1 MKKRILSLL
10 MVLVLCFSLLPTAA
24 LAEEAGAAQEIQGAA
39 DDIENTGNVGN
50 SGDTG
55 NVEDT
60 GDVEVPEG
68 GEDNGGTETPD
79 GEAQDTGDGKAP
91 DAEAPD
97 SKSDT
102 TVLTAQVSLTAEGE
116 GHTAHCVCGGT
127 ENVNGHEHGSATTE
141 WNAADSLPDSAG
153 NYYLTQTVS
162 GSWTVTGNIK
172 LCLNGQTITG
182 DITVGSG
189 AKLTLTDCTGNGTVQ
204 GGVLVNGGTFEL
216 YGGTIAGGVQVGIN
230 GGIYQ
235 TGSTFTMYGGTIT
248 GNTAAS
254 GSGGGVFLVGTT
266 NQTDPPR
273 FTMHGGTISN
283 NIAGASDGGGGGV
296 YVGEKCSFTM
306 DGGTITGNTAT
317 DGNGG
322 GIYIHYNA
330 GSVSISD
337 ATITDN
343 KATATATG
351 YINVGLGGGIYAQKG
366 LTVSNSTITGNEAT
380 YYGGGI
386 CGTGSITLNST
397 VVTGNKSTRGNG
409 GGVYASKMDSTSEGT
424 GQPLSVSGSTQ
435 IKDNAPNNYHVNE
448 ERQLPIKVTGTLEG
462 DAAIYVA
469 VIEKFKPAYGGKLT
483 IAEPAS
489 DVTLS
494 ASNFK
499 ADAGD
504 CVTGLDETG
513 KVYLARCA
521 HAMNET
527 GYTCEKCH
535 TEFDARAGEN
545 AYYQTLNEAFSE
557 AKGDTVTLLRDV
569 ALNANCSAAF
579 SYDTTLDLNGKTISS
594 EDKSISV
601 YKKLTVKDSGTGRG
615 AQALNVRFF
624 VYSGGTLAV
633 DDSYTGGISC
643 VELRAGGALE
653 RFGGEIGELVLSDAS
668 SGYTGAGGYGLKLWK
683 DNANACTIGKLTD
696 NTTSKTLTVSD
707 LLGTDYAKC
716 ELHGEKKDGTWST
729 VDKSTKI
736 AGLTG
741 YAAYKVQFPEC
752 EHQCSD
758 DSNPVCSECGK
769 DLYTKITAKAAD
781 GTVKTAY
788 FAADSTLENG
798 YVEAIQTLNGWSN
811 DGTLTLLRD
820 TAYGT
825 ELTLTGTLTLE
836 GGKYT
841 ACNVTVATGAD
852 VTFASGSYKGA
863 TINGTATVKNGV
875 TFTEDASVT
884 VNGTLNV
891 KGGAFTG
898 AVKFEGSSTANISD
912 GSFTNDRA
920 HGGVMF
926 GSSVTGTI
934 SGGTFTYAEFHATG
948 VKLTGGT
955 FDEISINGGYTLAD
969 LLAEGAAY
977 YTGNIAVSND
987 AVTILTN
994 VTVKSHTHNVN
1005 DTSGVCSVCNKQMT
1019 AAVTVGGTTS
1029 WYAAFATAIEAA
1041 NAADGAKTIT
1051 LYQDVNGYVGR
1062 NSTTYELTSG
1072 PVTLATGEKTV
1083 TRVELIAK
1091 GISLTVTGKGSGGNF
1106 NVTAD
1111 GKGAEVIVNDES
1123 TKLAYVTAQNG
1134 GKLSLSN
1141 GTFSGVK
1148 VKNDGSSASLSGGS
1162 YVEITG
1168 DDGYVKPYALLAE
1181 GFGYKKLQENP
1192 RWAYAIEMNRSLE
1205 NVTVTATPVHFNV
1218 TVYPNDKADYTGTS
1232 FTADIG
1238 ATVTLT
1244 AKTDYSGTDN
1254 VTYSWWYLGSN
1265 KAWVSTDTLW
1275 KESHSSKDAVLTIT
1289 SLSESRQYAVFVQVD
1304 GYGFYSEPFT
1314 VTAKA
1319 HEHAVNNGGEN
1330 VTWTPIGSEA
1340 TLRNIA
1346 NASGAPV
1353 YYYLTQDITLNDSSW
1368 VPVDGMV
1375 LDLNGKSITAN
1386 GAFDTITVNSGV
1398 HFTLTDCKGGENG
1411 SYGTITHEMEN
1422 WSTRFNGRGVTVSEG
1437 GHFTMYGGCI
1447 GPNLITSKNT
1457 SGAGVYVAGG
1467 ATFTMLGGVIAGNWV
1482 SAAVGNNGGGIWT
1495 AGTTTIGGD
1504 AKITGDNR
1512 AQAGGGV
1519 YVADGMLTLQGSA
1532 AVKNNSSTNGYNS
1545 GIFVSPAGQLRVS
1558 GSVQVT
1564 DNTNGNMV
1572 GNIYLEPDN
1581 SNNKRVNP
1589 ITVTGAL
1596 TDASVHVT
1604 FLNDTLATIDDS
1616 HPMTI
1621 AEANTAGWIKDD
1633 SFVLDDQST
1642 HKLYISEDGKA
1653 VELGTHQ
1660 HKWKYEASS
1669 DETSIEA
1676 TCQNDSC
1683 TVDGGSVTIKAPD
1696 ESTLTYD
1703 GKDKA
1708 AKLDGEFKTGAAT
1721 PDVTYTLQ
1729 KDKTYIALPA
1739 GEAVPTSAGLY
1750 KASITVGDATAYVEY
1765 RIQQATPQAGDFD
1778 VKLPTDLT
1786 YDDNEKTA
1794 EVKVKDGIVG
1804 MGDYDVEYFYY
1815 PKSQYGW
1822 TWADTPTGVGTYVV
1836 RIQVKGTGNYAHTTE
1851 RLLDEV
1857 KWKFTITPA
1866 DKWEVNVPDSWETP
1880 TKVIEGSTL
1889 GDALYAIGGY
1899 DPING
1904 TGVNSETLYGDISWY
1919 TNEGCTDPVD
1929 KDAKFDGEAGSTV
1942 TLYWKFTLTEEYQ
1955 KVNYTT
1961 DTKTDSVTF
1970 SIVAGEPQKLTIHDA
1985 SGKAV
1990 TGGTENYGNRPVSLT
2005 VKNETIG
2012 GGAITYQNSNN
2023 NVATIAVDTNNEIT
2037 VTICGVGTTTITAT
2051 AARVDGKYAETT
2063 APYTLTVEKGKW
2075 GDKAVAVAMQGYTY
2089 NGTPSTPNLRNYN
2102 ADENVVTYYYN
2113 TTNTNSGGTKWEKIG
2128 PTTLQSGTY
2137 YMYAEIA
2144 ETTYYHAYTTAA
2156 SPFTVFQAYP
2166 ICESPS
2172 GLTAT
2177 YGQTLNDITL
2187 TNPEGNT
2194 PGTWRWEDG
2203 TKSVGDASDTPRE
2216 FKAVFTPTDT
2226 VNYETMLAYVE
2237 VKVNPAAGDSLG
2249 TVALTLP
2256 YGDSD
2261 EHTYTPDWSGLP
2273 KGQTWNYG
2281 SSSFTLS
2288 ENSTATVTHS
2298 VENATGKLTYAIS
2311 GGKAGDVI
2319 TFTLRAQC
2327 NNYEDFTVTVN
2338 ITIIKATTTGEP
2350 GYTKITTSG
2359 KTLTDAG
2366 LTTGTLNPSEGTLE
2380 WINDEGKKLDDT
2392 TVVEANKTYTW
2403 RFTPSDTNY
2412 GILTGKIELYHRSSG
2427 YYYYPTDTDTGT
2439 KTSAGTGDV
2448 GLLPYAVTA
2457 LMSYTGTAALLR
2469 RRKRED

>member
-10 MVLVLCFSLLPTAA
+10 MALVLCFSLLPTAA

-39 DDIENTGNVGN
+39 DA
-50 SGDTG
+50 GDVEVPESEDG
-55 NVEDT
+55 EDT
-60 GDVEVPEG
+60 GDAEVPEG

-204 GGVLVNGGTFEL
+204 GGVLVSGGTFEL

-330 GSVSISD
+330 GNVSISN
-337 ATITDN
+337 ATITNN
-343 KATATATG
+343 KTTATATG

-386 CGTGSITLNST
+386 CGMGSITLNST
-397 VVTGNKSTRGNG
+397 VITGNKSTKGNG

-579 SYDTTLDLNGKTISS
+579 SYDTTLDLNGKTISGV
-594 EDKSISV
+594 DKPISV
-601 YKKLTVKDSGTGRG
+601 YKKLTVKDPG
-615 AQALNVRFF
+615 ADGETQALNVKFF
-624 VYSGGTLAV
+624 VYSNGKLAV
-633 DDSYTGGISC
+633 DDSYTGDISC
-643 VELRAGGALE
+643 VTIQDGGALE
-653 RFGGEIGELVLSDAS
+653 RFGGKIGELVLQNSAY
-668 SGYTGAGGYGLKLWK
+668 GYEGAGGYSLKLWK

-716 ELHGEKKDGTWST
+716 ELYGEKDDTWSMI
-729 VDKSTKI
+729 DKSTKLSE
-736 AGLTG
+736 LTG

-758 DSNPVCSECGK
+758 DSNPVCSKCDK

-798 YVEAIQTLNGWSN
+798 YVEAIQTLNDWRTTGYTEP
-811 DGTLTLLRD
+811 TLTLLRD
-820 TAYGT
+820 TASGT

-841 ACNVTVATGAD
+841 ACNVTVAAGAD

-898 AVKFEGSSTANISD
+898 AVKFEGSSTANISG

-1051 LYQDVNGYVGR
+1051 LYQDVNGYVGG
-1062 NSTTYELTSG
+1062 NSTTYELTRG
-1072 PVTLATGEKTV
+1072 PVTLDTGGKMAQ
-1083 TRVELIAK
+1083 RANLIVK
-1091 GISLTVTGKGSGGNF
+1091 GISLTVTGNGGGF

-1111 GKGAEVIVNDES
+1111 GKDAELTVNDES

-1162 YVEITG
+1162 YGEIAG
-1168 DDGYVKPYALLAE
+1168 DSGYVKPYALLAE
-1181 GFGYKKLQENP
+1181 GYAYKKTEDSKWVSNANITLKKVAVEKAP
-1192 RWAYAIEMNRSLE
+1192 FAVEK
-1205 NVTVTATPVHFNV
+1205 
-1218 TVYPNDKADYTGTS
+1218 VYPNSDTAYTGSSAIADDGSIKLTVVVTPETQAVTYQYQWELLKADGNWVNSAYFKNVNNATHTG
-1232 FTADIG
+1232 ADG
-1238 ATVTLT
+1238 MT
-1244 AKTDYSGTDN
+1244 
-1254 VTYSWWYLGSN
+1254 
-1265 KAWVSTDTLW
+1265 
-1275 KESHSSKDAVLTIT
+1275 LTIT
-1289 SLSESRQYAVFVQVD
+1289 GLPIGNSYQYRVLVVGSD
-1304 GYGFYSEPFT
+1304 GYQCYSEPFT

-1330 VTWTPIGSEA
+1330 VMWTPIGSEA
-1340 TLRNIA
+1340 TLRNIT

-1375 LDLNGKSITAN
+1375 LDLNGKSITAK

-1398 HFTLTDCKGGENG
+1398 RFTLTDCKGGGEN
-1411 SYGTITHEMEN
+1411 YGAITHEMEN
-1422 WSTRFNGRGVTVSEG
+1422 WSTRFNGRGVMVSEG

-1447 GPNLITSKNT
+1447 GPNLLEDA
-1457 SGAGVYVAGG
+1457 GAGVYVAGG
-1467 ATFTMLGGVIAGNWV
+1467 ATFTMLGGAIAGNWV
-1482 SAAVGNNGGGIWT
+1482 SAAARNNGGGIWT

-1504 AKITGDNR
+1504 AEITGDNR

-1519 YVADGMLTLQGSA
+1519 YVSGGTLTLEGGA
-1532 AVKNNSSTNGYNS
+1532 KVTGNMAYNAHGS
-1545 GIFVSPAGQLRVS
+1545 GIFVGTNGRLCVS

-1564 DNTNGNMV
+1564 GNTYNAIIGNV
-1572 GNIYLEPDN
+1572 YLEPDN
-1581 SNNKRVNP
+1581 SKSVKP
-1589 ITVTGAL
+1589 ITVIGEL
-1596 TDASVHVT
+1596 TDASIHVS
-1604 FLNDTLATIDDS
+1604 FFDETLSAIGDS
-1616 HPMTI
+1616 NPMTI
-1621 AEANTAGWIKDD
+1621 AEADTAGWIKDG
-1633 SFVLDDQST
+1633 SFVLDGQST

-1653 VELGTHQ
+1653 VELGTHP
-1660 HKWKYEASS
+1660 HEWEYKVSS
-1669 DETSIEA
+1669 DGTSIEA
-1676 TCQNDSC
+1676 KCTKAGC
-1683 TVDGGSVTIKAPD
+1683 TVKGGSVTISVAND
-1696 ESTLTYD
+1696 TYIYD
-1703 GKDKA
+1703 GNERPA
-1708 AKLDGEFKTGAAT
+1708 QLTGEFKTGAAT
-1721 PDVTYTLQ
+1721 PTVTYTLL
-1729 KDKTYIALPA
+1729 KNGNYVALPA
-1739 GEAVPTSAGLY
+1739 GEAVPTNAGQY
-1750 KASITVGDATAYVEY
+1750 KASITVGDATTYVEY

-1778 VKLPTDLT
+1778 VKLPTDPTDLT
-1786 YDDNEKTA
+1786 YDGNKKTA

-1804 MGDYDVEYFYY
+1804 MGDYAVEYFYY
-1815 PKSQYGW
+1815 PKNEDYGW
-1822 TWADTPTGVGTYVV
+1822 TLADTPTDVGTYVV
-1836 RIQVKGTGNYAHTTE
+1836 RIEVKGTGNYAYTSE
-1851 RLLDEV
+1851 RLIDEE
-1857 KWKFTITPA
+1857 KWVFTITPA
-1866 DKWEVNVPDSWETP
+1866 EKWEVNVPDSWKTTTE
-1880 TKVIEGSTL
+1880 VIEGSTF

-1899 DPING
+1899 NPING
-1904 TGVNSETLYGDISWY
+1904 TGVNKETLYGSISWY
-1919 TNEGCTDPVD
+1919 TDATCTKPVD
-1929 KDAKFDGEAGSTV
+1929 KGAKFDGEAGSTV
-1942 TLYWKFTLTEEYQ
+1942 TLYWKFTLTHEYQ
-1955 KVNYTT
+1955 KKNYTT
-1961 DTKTDSVTF
+1961 DTKTGSVTF
-1970 SIVAGEPQKLTIHDA
+1970 SIVAGKPQKLTIHDA

-1990 TGGTENYGNRPVSLT
+1990 TEGTENYGNRPFSLT
-2005 VKNETIG
+2005 VRNETAD
-2012 GGAITYQNSNN
+2012 GGAITYASSNEG
-2023 NVATIAVDTNNEIT
+2023 VAKIAVDKNGEIT

-2051 AARVDGKYAETT
+2051 AARVDGKYAQTT
-2063 APYTLTVEKGKW
+2063 ATYTLTVEKGEW
-2075 GDKAVAVAMQGYTY
+2075 GKAVTVAMRGYSY
-2089 NGTPSTPNLRNYN
+2089 NGNVPTPSLFNYDSGDYS
-2102 ADENVVTYYYN
+2102 AVTYYYS
-2113 TTNTNSGGTKWEKIG
+2113 TTNTNSGGKEWENIT
-2128 PTTLQSGTY
+2128 PISLEPGTY

-2144 ETTYYHAYTTAA
+2144 ETTNYKAYTTAVQE
-2156 SPFTVFQAYP
+2156 FTVYKALP
-2166 ICESPS
+2166 TCTPPT

-2177 YGQTLNDITL
+2177 YGQTLKDITL

-2194 PGTWRWEDG
+2194 PGTWRWTDDRQP
-2203 TKSVGDASDTPRE
+2203 VGDASTTPRT
-2216 FKAVFTPTDT
+2216 FTAIFTPDDKVHYEIMDDINVEVT
-2226 VNYETMLAYVE
+2226 VNKANQTDLTIVGEYSVVYGEKLTLTTTGGSGTGAVTYRIDTTSTGEAIIDANTGVLTP
-2237 VKVNPAAGDSLG
+2237 VKTGSVSVIATKAGDSNYNEATSAHFVLMI
-2249 TVALTLP
+2249 
-2256 YGDSD
+2256 
-2261 EHTYTPDWSGLP
+2261 TP
-2273 KGQTWNYG
+2273 
-2281 SSSFTLS
+2281 
-2288 ENSTATVTHS
+2288 ATPS
-2298 VENATGKLTYAIS
+2298 
-2311 GGKAGDVI
+2311 
-2319 TFTLRAQC
+2319 
-2327 NNYEDFTVTVN
+2327 
-2338 ITIIKATTTGEP
+2338 GEP
-2350 GYTKITTSG
+2350 GYTKITGSG
-2359 KTLTDAG
+2359 KTLADAG
-2366 LTTGTLNPSEGTLE
+2366 LTLDGSSITVPGTVKWVADDGVTP
-2380 WINDEGKKLDDT
+2380 LDDT
-2392 TVVEANKTYTW
+2392 TVVEANKRYKW
-2403 RFTPSDTNY
+2403 LFTPTDTANY
-2412 GILTGKIELYHRSSG
+2412 TTLTGSIELYHRSGG
-2427 YYYYPTDTDTGT
+2427 YYYYPTDTGTGT
-2439 KTSAGTGDV
+2439 KPSAGTGDA

-2457 LMSYTGTAALLR
+2457 MMSYTGTAVLLR